1 MCQTYKEK
9 LLHPKWQKKRL
20 SILQRDKFTCQGC
33 GDIETTLHIHHL
45 KYNPNRE
52 PWDIEDEY
60 LITYCSDCHLLI
72 EFIKENHN
80 EQITDIKSIHKRKS
94 TDGVYKNFTVI
105 CDTSSGFTTASVY
118 YLGRDGD
125 EIFHQA
131 FLTKEYINIL
141 NELINK
147 H

>member
-1 MCQTYKEK
+1 
-9 LLHPKWQKKRL
+9 L
-20 SILQRDKFTCQGC
+20 SFT
-33 GDIETTLHIHHL
+33 
-45 KYNPNRE
+45 
-52 PWDIEDEY
+52 
-60 LITYCSDCHLLI
+60 I

-94 TDGVYKNFTVI
+94 TDGIYKNFTVI